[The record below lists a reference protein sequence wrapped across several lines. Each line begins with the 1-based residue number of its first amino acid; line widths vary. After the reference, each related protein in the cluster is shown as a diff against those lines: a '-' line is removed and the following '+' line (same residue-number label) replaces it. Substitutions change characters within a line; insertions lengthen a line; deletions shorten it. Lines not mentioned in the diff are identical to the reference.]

1 MQFSSSQITC
11 IFATILNFSIFVFLN
26 LYLYHC
32 ICIFVSVFFYRY
44 PCICFQFLV
53 SLILISFYLYFCIC
67 IFLSVSLH
75 LFPIPCILNPNI
87 LVSVFCIL
95 ESVFLYLYYCI
106 SILVSVSLYFHGMIV
121 GLLFFHLYF
130 IYVSW
135 SWILDLRIS
144 LYLLNSFL
152 NRLIAQIHQWITIYI
167 CILISL
173 SFYLNLRSSYII
185 VSSQFVLESPNCS
198 NLSMNHVMYPVSS
211 FIMVSSQ
218 FAIHSWIP

>member
-1 MQFSSSQITC
+1 MINLEIYLNVLNCRIDLQCHLYSYIYNIMQFSSSQITC

-130 IYVSW
+130 IY
-135 SWILDLRIS
+135 L
-144 LYLLNSFL
+144 
-152 NRLIAQIHQWITIYI
+152 

-198 NLSMNHVMYPVSS
+198 NSSMNHDLYMYLDIVKFLLES
-211 FIMVSSQ
+211 
-218 FAIHSWIP
+218 